1 MAVFTNFR
9 RGTLT
14 SLVTRL
20 QRTCH
25 RLSSLPSAYNPF
37 TTFSIPHSITPK
49 NLTLV
54 FTRVYFIIIHKNP
67 ALCVGRVHTSSYCKT
82 VTLTSTGVVSF
93 FNKNDMKA
101 LQFTCRKYISCKF
114 VTVKMP
120 DKIWFAN
127 FCYWDKLFIAPD

>member
-1 MAVFTNFR
+1 MAVFTSFR

-37 TTFSIPHSITPK
+37 TTFSIPHSITQK

-54 FTRVYFIIIHKNP
+54 FTRVYFILIHKNP
-67 ALCVGRVHTSSYCKT
+67 AHCVGRVHTSSYCKT

-93 FNKNDMKA
+93 FNKNDIKA
-101 LQFTCRKYISCKF
+101 LQFTCRKDISCF

-127 FCYWDKLFIAPD
+127 FCYWDKLFIYST

>member
-37 TTFSIPHSITPK
+37 TTFSIPHPITPK

-54 FTRVYFIIIHKNP
+54 FTIIVCISLSFIKTQHS
-67 ALCVGRVHTSSYCKT
+67 VGRVHTSSYCKT
-82 VTLTSTGVVSF
+82 MTLTSAGVVLF
-93 FNKNDMKA
+93 FNKNNIIAKM
-101 LQFTCRKYISCKF
+101 QFTCISCNKCLTKYALQIS
-114 VTVKMP
+114 V
-120 DKIWFAN
+120 IGIN
-127 FCYWDKLFIAPD
+127 YL